1 MREEGRAEE
10 TPDKKQTLFAFVY
23 RSLLEQITAGR
34 LAYGGRLPSMKELCG
49 IYHVSMRTV
58 RNVLAA
64 LKKDGYIWTEERKP
78 AMVVFGRDTGNKG
91 DRNIR
96 AVLSERVS
104 IFEVYETMAVLM
116 PRLFSVSA
124 AFCSPEDFIKYDSVI
139 KHGAKKDI
147 KGTWRVTSAVFHDI
161 LKKSGNLLFNDL
173 YTSMELYT
181 QIPAAACSEEEHP
194 FRETVNKERM
204 YGIRDMVNSLKRN
217 YLPEVEEKFAAMYRR
232 AAAAVRRYED
242 RLPEKGRGQR
252 VERKVSY
259 VWNAERRR
267 TYLYTHIGR
276 ELIKKI
282 GTGEYPAGSRIPS
295 EAALARE
302 YGVSLATVRKAAAM
316 LNELGFAQT
325 VNGKGTYAKLPDKGF
340 PVHFLEKETYRQ
352 DLLLYMSA
360 LQFMAVSIGPA
371 VLQAFDRMDL
381 ELIERRLKEKR
392 REGELPIA
400 VLTAT
405 VIENTPL
412 VPMKEIFMKLER
424 LLQRGYYLFFFRY
437 GNRSLNTLRQRSL
450 AAVHYL
456 QTKDRKGFAEEL
468 ASGYRGILKSVRGFA
483 LEYGV
488 EEAGDITVP
497 PSF

>member
-1 MREEGRAEE
+1 MMKEGRTEE
-10 TPDKKQTLFAFVY
+10 IPDKKHTLFAFVY
-23 RSLLEQITAGR
+23 QSLLEQIMAGR

-58 RNVLAA
+58 RDVLAA

-78 AMVVFGRDTGNKG
+78 AMVICRRDAENKR
-91 DRNIR
+91 DLNIR
-96 AVLSERVS
+96 DVLSERVS

-124 AFCSPEDFIKYDSVI
+124 AFCSTEDFIKYDSAI
-139 KHGAKKDI
+139 KRGAKKDI
-147 KGTWRVTSAVFHDI
+147 NRTWRVTSAVFYDI
-161 LKKSGNLLFNDL
+161 LEKSNNLLFNDL

-181 QIPAAACSEEEHP
+181 QIPAAACSEDEHP
-194 FRETVNKERM
+194 FRERESRERIDR
-204 YGIRDMVNSLKRN
+204 IRDMVNSLKRN
-217 YLPEVEEKFAAMYRR
+217 YLPEVEEKFAVIYRR
-232 AAAAVRRYED
+232 AAEAVREYGNQQ
-242 RLPEKGRGQR
+242 PEKETGQGAG
-252 VERKVSY
+252 RKVSY
-259 VWNAERRR
+259 VWNPEKRR
-267 TYLYTHIGR
+267 TYLYMHIGR

-282 GTGEYPAGSRIPS
+282 GTGEYPAGSLIPP

-352 DLLLYMSA
+352 DLMLYVSA

-371 VLQAFDRMDL
+371 VFQAFDGIDL
-381 ELIERRLKEKR
+381 ELTERRLKKRR

-400 VLTAT
+400 VLTGT
-405 VIENTPL
+405 VIENIPL
-412 VPMKEIFMKLER
+412 EPMKEIFVKLER

-456 QTKDRKGFAEEL
+456 QIKDKKGFAEEL
-468 ASGYRGILKSVRGFA
+468 ASGYRGILKSVREFA

-488 EEAGDITVP
+488 EEARGITVP
-497 PSF
+497 SAF

>member
-1 MREEGRAEE
+1 MMEEGRAEE
-10 TPDKKQTLFAFVY
+10 ISEKKQTLFAFVY
-23 RSLLEQITAGR
+23 QSLLEQITAGR

-58 RNVLAA
+58 RDVLAA

-78 AMVVFGRDTGNKG
+78 AVVVFGRDAGNKG
-91 DRNIR
+91 ERNIR
-96 AVLSERVS
+96 DVLSERVS
-104 IFEVYETMAVLM
+104 IFEVYETMAILM
-116 PRLFSVSA
+116 PRLYSVSA
-124 AFCSPEDFIKYDSVI
+124 AFCSTEDFIKYDSAI
-139 KHGAKKDI
+139 KRGAKKDI
-147 KGTWRVTSAVFHDI
+147 EGTWRVTSAVFHDI
-161 LKKSGNLLFNDL
+161 LQKSNNLLFNDL

-181 QIPAAACSEEEHP
+181 QIPVEACSKEEHP
-194 FRETVNKERM
+194 FRKMVSKEKM
-204 YGIRDMVNSLKRN
+204 YGMRDMVNSLKRN
-217 YLPEVEEKFAAMYRR
+217 YLPEVEVKFAAMYRR
-232 AAAAVRRYED
+232 AAAAVRKYED
-242 RLPEKGRGQR
+242 QQPNKRAEQG
-252 VERKVSY
+252 VEQKASY
-259 VWNAERRR
+259 VWNAEKRRNC
-267 TYLYTHIGR
+267 LYTHIGR

-295 EAALARE
+295 EAALVRE

-371 VLQAFDRMDL
+371 VLQAFDRIDL
-381 ELIERRLKEKR
+381 KVTERRLKEKR
-392 REGELPIA
+392 REGELPIT

-405 VIENTPL
+405 VIENIPL
-412 VPMKEIFMKLER
+412 EPMKEIFMKLER

-456 QTKDRKGFAEEL
+456 QIKDGKGFAEEL
-468 ASGYRGILKSVRGFA
+468 ASGYRGILKSVQGFA

-488 EEAGDITVP
+488 EEAGGIAVP
-497 PSF
+497 SAF